1 MLSSAS
7 WQGQPR
13 PGGIELPEMAVG
25 VKGAMERGAR
35 EKEGE
40 VEAEAVAGG
49 GVARGE
55 VEGQGSG

>member
-1 MLSSAS
+1 
-7 WQGQPR
+7 
-13 PGGIELPEMAVG
+13 MAVG

-40 VEAEAVAGG
+40 VAAVAVAGG